1 MGYPLLFF
9 ATHFKTTDM
18 NNFKNPYFEDV
29 FSTIT
34 SYMPLITFWGIIATY
49 AITAA
54 LNVYFI
60 SLPPVISIP
69 AAIAIQFGRFA
80 IVFMDFLNPTGR
92 KSSMPFFIAFA
103 ATIVAIFELYYSAGS
118 FGLTEKEELS
128 IILFGSSIIAMGF
141 FLEVNFISKGAE
153 AYGLGRGR
161 PGRKANNGSPD
172 TDDASTLD
180 ELLSIAAHNSNG
192 NGTGE

>member
-1 MGYPLLFF
+1 MKND
-9 ATHFKTTDM
+9 T
-18 NNFKNPYFEDV
+18 NFKNPYFEEV
-29 FSTIT
+29 FSIIT

-60 SLPPVISIP
+60 SLPPIISIP

-92 KSSMPFFIAFA
+92 RSSMPFFIAFA
-103 ATIVAIFELYYSAGS
+103 ATVVAVFELYYSAGS
-118 FGLTEKEELS
+118 FGLAEKEELA

-153 AYGLGRGR
+153 AYGLANGRDKGSSGNAPWR
-161 PGRKANNGSPD
+161 DRELSGNAAESPGSD
-172 TDDASTLD
+172 FDLS
-180 ELLSIAAHNSNG
+180 ELSEFMAPNG
-192 NGTGE
+192 NGRGE